1 MKSDEESATICVATE
16 PDVVT
21 NTHYIIPVNHGATH
35 RVPKYDGSTD
45 RPWRM
50 FGLSFSPHG
59 NGVRDVESAPEQG
72 GEKKC

>member
-1 MKSDEESATICVATE
+1 VKSDEESATICVATE

-35 RVPKYDGSTD
+35 RVPKYGGSTD

-50 FGLSFSPHG
+50 FGLLRFLSPMLCSK
-59 NGVRDVESAPEQG
+59 D
-72 GEKKC
+72 GECRFV